1 MIDNKRMWL
10 FKHRRKFVGVISTL
24 LYYYDVV
31 LHIFLFF
38 YYKRQRLLVCGDS
51 RSTKRIQKRIFITLY
66 GIYLGK

>member
-1 MIDNKRMWL
+1 MIDKKRMWL

-31 LHIFLFF
+31 LLFF
-38 YYKRQRLLVCGDS
+38 FIFDERQRLLVCGDS

>member
-1 MIDNKRMWL
+1 MIDKKRMWL

-31 LHIFLFF
+31 LLFF
-38 YYKRQRLLVCGDS
+38 FIFDKRQRLLVCGDS

>member
-31 LHIFLFF
+31 LLFF
-38 YYKRQRLLVCGDS
+38 FIFDKRQRLLVCGDS
-51 RSTKRIQKRIFITLY
+51 RSKKRIQKRIFITLY